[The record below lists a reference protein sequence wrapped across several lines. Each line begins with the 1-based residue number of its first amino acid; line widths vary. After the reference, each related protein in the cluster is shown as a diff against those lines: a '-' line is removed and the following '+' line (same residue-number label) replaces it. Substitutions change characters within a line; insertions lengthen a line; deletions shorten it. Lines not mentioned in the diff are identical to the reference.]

1 MHPQLKHI
9 NCLDGGIGRR
19 ARLKLVYLGVWVR
32 FPLQVLNIKKPS
44 EKSEGFL
51 MLKTEQDLIF
61 FWLKKIVFFR
71 GSNIFCRYQVNL
83 FQNTLWFFSKTVF
96 KNYLLQFISRLLY
109 TQSYTF
115 VMFNW
120 LKFRCLKNIFVC
132 EYMWV
137 FEYLFFSRYRYFF
150 VQEF

>member
-32 FPLQVLNIKKPS
+32 FPLQVLKIKKPS
-44 EKSEGFL
+44 EKSEGFF

-83 FQNTLWFFSKTVF
+83 FQNTL
-96 KNYLLQFISRLLY
+96 
-109 TQSYTF
+109 
-115 VMFNW
+115 
-120 LKFRCLKNIFVC
+120 
-132 EYMWV
+132 
-137 FEYLFFSRYRYFF
+137 
-150 VQEF
+150 